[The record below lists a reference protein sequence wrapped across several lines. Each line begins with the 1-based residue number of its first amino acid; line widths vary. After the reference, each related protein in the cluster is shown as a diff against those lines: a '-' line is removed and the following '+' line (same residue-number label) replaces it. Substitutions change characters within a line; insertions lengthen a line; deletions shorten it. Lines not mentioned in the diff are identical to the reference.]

1 MAFKRDFI
9 IKRRTD
15 FQRIQSTRGV
25 KGRYVVICSQQ
36 SEKAQL
42 QVGFTVSKRIGN
54 AVVRNRC
61 KRRLRE
67 VAYILLKNK
76 LSVSRAYVFIAK
88 KEILHASWSAL
99 ISDISS
105 ILGRL

>member
-15 FQRIQSTRGV
+15 FQRIQSSRGA

-36 SEKAQL
+36 SEKSQL
-42 QVGFTVSKRIGN
+42 QVGFN
-54 AVVRNRC
+54 AVVRNRW

-76 LSVSRAYVFIAK
+76 LSASRAYVFIAK
-88 KEILHASWSAL
+88 KEMIHASWSAL